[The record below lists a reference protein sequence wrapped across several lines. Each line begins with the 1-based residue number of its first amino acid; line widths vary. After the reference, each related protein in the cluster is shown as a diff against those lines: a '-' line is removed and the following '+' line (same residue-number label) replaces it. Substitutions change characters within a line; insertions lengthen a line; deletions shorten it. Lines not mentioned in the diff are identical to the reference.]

1 MGSFPNIF
9 GGSSSSSG
17 VSDQA
22 ISQTVNDAIAGANM
36 MGDTQG
42 AALLGGDSGGFNP
55 FSTLSNIS
63 NSLSSSGA
71 APPAVSPQT
80 PVDPQSDPS
89 GAAGGTQSNVQ
100 PGQGSALPTLT
111 PGETGPQ
118 SPRQTTPTI
127 YQQDS
132 ELNKLIRMITGQ
144 PKGPTWI
151 LPQVKPGET
160 GPQAQQAV
168 PGQTPA
174 QILNSIFGSQPTDAS
189 IPPGAPQGGD
199 ISVHKPNYLD
209 PTIRAQGPGAG
220 AGVAAPQPQPYLP
233 ENDPIATGPG
243 SSPVPQQPPQTQPP
257 QDQQQPPIAQAQPRQ
272 MSRLMQD
279 IAGISHGNPASLLDL
294 AQALYPIIPALGI
307 AATGKGRPGVNY
319 AGPGEL
325 EQFFGE
331 DEAAGLNDAMR
342 LGLQDKNGKPSRT
355 GAYDRNGAYVA
366 TPEKTAVSNQIPGL
380 TPKVFDD
387 YVRQAA
393 PKRHIDPDIASKV
406 FGSESNYG
414 QNNINRRDVN
424 GYPDYGPAQ
433 LNMAPGALGDQ
444 YFKETKLNPQNFAQ
458 DWKRQIDYALDHIA
472 KEGWTDLYPGT
483 SKKLGLSRWSGINRP
498 APAVSMSLSGTSP
511 AASFLT

>member
-1 MGSFPNIF
+1 MGTFPNIF

-22 ISQTVNDAIAGANM
+22 ISQTVDDAIAGANM

-42 AALLGGDSGGFNP
+42 AALLGGDSGGGFNA
-55 FSTLSNIS
+55 FNTLSNIS
-63 NSLSSSGA
+63 NSLNSGA
-71 APPAVSPQT
+71 TPPAVSPQT
-80 PVDPQSDPS
+80 PVNPQSDPA

-118 SPRQTTPTI
+118 SPRQTTPTV

-144 PKGPTWI
+144 PKGPTFI
-151 LPQVKPGET
+151 EPRNAGVEATIPHTPTIPG
-160 GPQAQQAV
+160 AFNA
-168 PGQTPA
+168 
-174 QILNSIFGSQPTDAS
+174 IFGSQPTDAS
-189 IPPGAPQGGD
+189 IPPGAPQGRD
-199 ISVHKPNYLD
+199 ITVNRP
-209 PTIRAQGPGAG
+209 PVTAGGPGA
-220 AGVAAPQPQPYLP
+220 VPPAAPYQP

-257 QDQQQPPIAQAQPRQ
+257 QDQQQPPIAQGPQQPPIAQAQPRQ

-319 AGPGEL
+319 AGPQEL
-325 EQFFGE
+325 EQFLGE
-331 DEAAGLNDAMR
+331 DEAAGINDAMR

-355 GAYDRNGAYVA
+355 GAYDRNGAYVLSPA
-366 TPEKTAVSNQIPGL
+366 KAPTSNQIPGV
-380 TPKVFDD
+380 TPQIADNQI
-387 YVRQAA
+387 RQAA
-393 PKRHIDPDIASKV
+393 PKFGIDPDIASKV
-406 FGSESNYG
+406 LGSESGYG
-414 QNNINRRDVN
+414 QNNINQRDVN
-424 GYPDYGPAQ
+424 GYPDYGPMQ
-433 LNMAPGALGDQ
+433 LNMAPGALGAQ
-444 YFKETKLNPQNFAQ
+444 FLKETGQDPRNFAQ
-458 DWKRQIDYALDHIA
+458 NWKQQIDYALAAVA
-472 KEGWTDLYPGT
+472 KNGWTDLYPGT